1 MQDTSSDDIAY
12 VMDDGLTSISGVAVS
27 VQTTGIRPETDGTS
41 YIYFTFIG
49 TGISTLRVD
58 NGTGSDEHD
67 EYIDGIKVRDGVET
81 GDTTAKWI
89 TAGINLP
96 YGTHIYSIQRTN
108 VDAYN
113 RDTSEVGF
121 HQPKRP
127 PIPED
132 AVVIADYML
141 MADYVQNTSAT
152 IGTISKGVRR
162 IGGSRDHFYNCAGA
176 IVAFAPS
183 TSNVTQL
190 TSPFYWY
197 GPGSHASNTMAVT
210 LPYFGTSFTSFA
222 EDQSQTHTFTLDG
235 SAVTPTEAD
244 SDETRADLF
253 YHAVSTLGQH
263 TKVHTLPAG
272 GYRFAGTDVASPI
285 HTSSHYQTFETPFL
299 HELIGGD
306 RNMEQTNLVVTPD
319 GRSWDEVTRDTSYLG
334 MFACLQVQITK
345 QLGQRQSY

>member
-1 MQDTSSDDIAY
+1 TQGQLHLYGSSGNPY
-12 VMDDGLTSISGVAVS
+12 
-27 VQTTGIRPETDGTS
+27 
-41 YIYFTFIG
+41 YFTFIG
-49 TGISTLRVD
+49 TGVTIKNYGSGA
-58 NGTGSDEHD
+58 GT
-67 EYIDGIKVRDGVET
+67 YTI
-81 GDTTAKWI
+81 AQ
-89 TAGINLP
+89 NLP
-96 YGTHIYSIQRTN
+96 YGTHILQLTYDGDVTCPVTIDGVSLGTVSNTSN
-108 VDAYN
+108 VLEI
-113 RDTSEVGF
+113 TF

-132 AVVIADYML
+132 AVVLADYML

-176 IVAFAPS
+176 IVAIAPS

-235 SAVTPTEAD
+235 STVTPTEAD

-263 TKVHTLPAG
+263 TKIHTLPAG
-272 GYRFAGTDVASPI
+272 GYRFAGTDVATPI
-285 HTSSHYQTFETPFL
+285 HTSSHYQSFETP
-299 HELIGGD
+299 
-306 RNMEQTNLVVTPD
+306 
-319 GRSWDEVTRDTSYLG
+319 
-334 MFACLQVQITK
+334 
-345 QLGQRQSY
+345 